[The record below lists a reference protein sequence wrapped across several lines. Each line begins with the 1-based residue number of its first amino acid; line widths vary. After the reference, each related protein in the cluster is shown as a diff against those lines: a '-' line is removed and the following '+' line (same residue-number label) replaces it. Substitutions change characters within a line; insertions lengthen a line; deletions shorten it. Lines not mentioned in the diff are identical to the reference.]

1 MNDNEIMTL
10 EEVARYL
17 RVSDRTIYDWASK
30 GDIPGGKIGT
40 SWRFKRTDIKQW
52 LDEKLASPKKP
63 ITAKPI
69 TISSVLTPERTLHL
83 SCQTKDAALDALID
97 CIVEAPEVE
106 NGAELRQQ
114 VYQRES
120 LMSTAIGFGVGVPH
134 VRLAS
139 VRAPVMAVGIN
150 DKDIPDYMSLDE
162 TPVRIICMIAAH
174 NDQHAQYL
182 RLLAAIS
189 TRLNDEAI
197 RQALLEASKSQ
208 SIHAILTT

>member
-1 MNDNEIMTL
+1 MSDHEIMTL

-17 RVSDRTIYDWASK
+17 RVSDRTVYDWANK

-40 SWRFKRTDIKQW
+40 SWRFKRVDIKQW
-52 LDEKLASPKKP
+52 LDEKLSSPKKP
-63 ITAKPI
+63 VTAKPL
-69 TISSVLTPERTLHL
+69 TVRSVLAPERVLQL

-97 CIVEAPEVE
+97 AIVEAPEVE
-106 NGAELRQQ
+106 NPDELRYQL
-114 VYQRES
+114 YQRES
-120 LMSTAIGFGVGVPH
+120 LMSTAIGSGVGVPH

-150 DKDIPDYMSLDE
+150 DKALPDYMALDE

-174 NDQHAQYL
+174 NDQHAEYL

-189 TRLNDEAI
+189 TRLSDGEV
-197 RQALLEASKSQ
+197 RKALLASKTPK
-208 SIHAILTT
+208 SIHAILTA